1 MGYIDRPV
9 DWPQYALLEGVR
21 GKIRRLELEI
31 NPTLYGLY
39 EKTSHFKKNT
49 GPIEKSENACK
60 S

>member
-9 DWPQYALLEGVR
+9 DWPQYALLYGVR

-39 EKTSHFKKNT
+39 EKTSHFKKKT
-49 GPIEKSENACK
+49 LDR
-60 S
+60 

>member
-39 EKTSHFKKNT
+39 EKTSHFKKT
-49 GPIEKSENACK
+49 LDR
-60 S
+60 